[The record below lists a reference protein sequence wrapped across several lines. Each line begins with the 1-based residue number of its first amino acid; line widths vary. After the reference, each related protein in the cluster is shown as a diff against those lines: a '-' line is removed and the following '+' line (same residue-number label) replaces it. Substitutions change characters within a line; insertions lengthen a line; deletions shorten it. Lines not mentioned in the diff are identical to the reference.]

1 MNPEQFHSLSESEQT
16 RFLAAF
22 AHALTIVAR
31 DGYEI
36 GADGVSHPNLLRQ
49 LNEIQHR
56 VLGGILA
63 RLNAHSERYPDDVL
77 LAIMSESAF
86 HALTTRLHWAFSRA
100 WQQCSFEP
108 HPQPDATNVA

>member
-31 DGYEI
+31 EGYET
-36 GADGVSHPNLLRQ
+36 GTDGVSQPNLLRQ

-56 VLGGILA
+56 VLGGIIT

-77 LAIMSESAF
+77 LAIMGESAF
-86 HALTTRLHWAFSRA
+86 PALTIRLHWAVNRA
-100 WQQCSFEP
+100 WQQCFFEP
-108 HPQPDATNVA
+108 HTQPDATNVA